1 MASWSASTVGRLF
14 QFRPNRI
21 QIRAEHRAALKRR
34 KESRSDGPP
43 RLNIAA
49 PMQATDN
56 TALAVNAPARQDTAR
71 TLWDQRRKR
80 QRQGPAQ
87 GRVARRIRE
96 RVWDAGGTL
105 YAERCV
111 IVDVGAGAAVAV
123 L

>member
-1 MASWSASTVGRLF
+1 MISNPRHGSPPRLMAHQPTRFTAAQKSKPSPSPGIRITGFSIRLGLAGHKRLF
-14 QFRPNRI
+14 EFRPNRI
-21 QIRAEHRAALKRR
+21 QIRAEHCAAPKRS

-80 QRQGPAQ
+80 QGQ
-87 GRVARRIRE
+87 
-96 RVWDAGGTL
+96 
-105 YAERCV
+105 
-111 IVDVGAGAAVAV
+111 
-123 L
+123 